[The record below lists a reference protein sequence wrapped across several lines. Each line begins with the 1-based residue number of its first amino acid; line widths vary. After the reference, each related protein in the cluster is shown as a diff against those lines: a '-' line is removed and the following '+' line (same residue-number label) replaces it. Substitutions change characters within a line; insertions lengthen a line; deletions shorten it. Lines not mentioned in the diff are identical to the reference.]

1 MVKKTYLMLKKYDD
15 LRKDSTDVR
24 TVQAKVRCDI
34 ELVQTGQSQNHT
46 ITIEHL
52 STKVLSS
59 ASRNVCLWRDLVQ
72 SMPGDALIRR
82 TGFLTSIGVWSK
94 QEGESD
100 DEVRKAVTAGF
111 EARLEQFIRPPTAPG
126 AQRSFTTQRPLH
138 PFRILLAALQY
149 ERNKASREGRS
160 WISLEAITQ
169 ILHQAFYKSLGYN
182 SQIITNKSLGYN
194 SQIITNNICLAI
206 DVSDSMKSTQ
216 INGKSWAEEIKCH
229 KAARA
234 VAFTL
239 AKMGSNDTQLLAF
252 NANRCVTLQ
261 AGDDF
266 SKFVADD
273 TGLTPSKT
281 SDCTEPLKWAQKEE
295 RKDIDAFIVFTVN
308 INVGGRNEVAEAL
321 KLYREFSGKDDAK
334 FIVCTMNDSKVTTGD
349 PADPHVFN
357 ICGCDANLPLLIQ
370 EYLRK

>member
-1 MVKKTYLMLKKYDD
+1 MVKKTYLMLRKYDD

-100 DEVRKAVTAGF
+100 EVRKAVTAGF
-111 EARLEQFIRPPTAPG
+111 ETRLQQFIRPPTAPA
-126 AQRSFTTQRPLH
+126 AQKSFTTQRPLH

-149 ERNKASREGRS
+149 ERNKASREGRL
-160 WISLEAITQ
+160 WISLKAITQ
-169 ILHQAFYKSLGYN
+169 ILHKAFD
-182 SQIITNKSLGYN
+182 KSLGYN

-206 DVSDSMKSTQ
+206 DVSESMKSTQ

-239 AKMGSNDTQLLAF
+239 AKMGSNTQLLAF
-252 NANRCVTLQ
+252 NANGYVTLQ

-266 SKFVADD
+266 SKFVADE

-281 SDCTEPLKWAQKEE
+281 SDCTEPLKWAQTQE

-308 INVGGRNEVAEAL
+308 RNVGGRNEVAEAL

-334 FIVCTMNDSKVTTGD
+334 FIVCTMDDSKVTTGD

-370 EYLRK
+370 EYLLK